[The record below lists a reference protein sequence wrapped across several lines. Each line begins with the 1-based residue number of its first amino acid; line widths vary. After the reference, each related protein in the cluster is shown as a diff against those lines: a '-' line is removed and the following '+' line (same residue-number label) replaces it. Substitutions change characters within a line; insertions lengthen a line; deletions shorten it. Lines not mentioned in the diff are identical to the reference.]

1 MTNVMN
7 EPIHIKPIDIEDAK
21 YCIERLLKLKT
32 DELTKDEKSKEIIDD
47 CVRNVAQYLTSI
59 IERQQRVNDIVES
72 VYKEM
77 TAHYNN
83 NLSNIKETMSEQK
96 KIDEKITA
104 GMPSGPIYNMIMAN
118 KFDVMFTRETSE
130 VGGYEFIPHWFSVAD
145 YYTDINSLS
154 TNRFYLNAEVV
165 KKTTYIGK
173 PTKITNIFLNQEI
186 IDFVNEFNKAKPEYF
201 AIREYNNNDVPVIET
216 HFYNPHITS
225 FNPCQL
231 STDKDGFKSLQF
243 VFSFDRMENFSLVK

>member
-21 YCIERLLKLKT
+21 YCIEQLLKLKT
-32 DELTKDEKSKEIIDD
+32 DELARDEKSKDIIDD

-59 IERQQRVNDIVES
+59 VERQQRVNDIVES

-77 TAHYNN
+77 AAHDNN

-104 GMPSGPIYNMIMAN
+104 GIPSGPNYHMIMAN
-118 KFDVMFTRETSE
+118 KFDVMFTRETPE
-130 VGGYEFIPHWFSVAD
+130 IGGYEFIPHWFSVAD

-165 KKTTYIGK
+165 KKTFYIGK

-186 IDFVNEFNKAKPEYF
+186 IDFVNEFNEAKHEYF
-201 AIREYNNNDVPVIET
+201 AVREYDNNDTPVIET
-216 HFYNPHITS
+216 HFYNPHIIS
-225 FNPCQL
+225 ANFCQL
-231 STDKDGFKSLQF
+231 STDKDGFKSLHF

>member
-1 MTNVMN
+1 MN

-59 IERQQRVNDIVES
+59 IERQQMVNDIVDS
-72 VYKEM
+72 VYNEM
-77 TAHYNN
+77 AAHYNN

-96 KIDEKITA
+96 KIEEKITA

-130 VGGYEFIPHWFSVAD
+130 IGGYEFIPHWFSIAD

-173 PTKITNIFLNQEI
+173 PTKITNVFLNQEI

-201 AIREYNNNDVPVIET
+201 AVREYDNNDTPVIET
-216 HFYNPHITS
+216 HFYNPHIIS
-225 FNPCQL
+225 ANFCQL